1 MNTGQIQL
9 RVTLTDQLYEFL
21 QSRAARLG
29 LPVTQLVKHMI
40 IKEAEKEEFPTYLA
54 STLAEQ
60 KFEKAQSNP
69 DNFVKIDS
77 VKKYLDSI

>member
-60 KFEKAQSNP
+60 KFEQAHSKP
-69 DNFVKIDS
+69 DNFVKVDD
-77 VKKYLDSI
+77 VKKYLDSL